1 MTASDNV
8 LLSSDPVFRDVL
20 LGLLEGCRDLREAT
34 ARMSETVL
42 NALMSMQ
49 ADEACGARWGERSE
63 GRVNSRNGYRERG
76 LATTAGELT
85 LEIPKLRKGSYF
97 PDELIA
103 RWGRADA
110 ALAAAITEMYVQG
123 VSTRKVEAVA
133 AKLGLGSMSSSRVS
147 SMCAALDAE
156 VDELRTRPLDWQRW
170 CYLWLD
176 ATWVR
181 CRVDGRSASQ
191 AVVTAIALGE
201 DGRKHFCGAD
211 VLDTESYADWD
222 SFLANLRSRGMEGV
236 RLVVSDAHGGLKRAV
251 AERFQGASWQRCT
264 VHLLR
269 DVRGHVHSRADE
281 ARASELVKSVF
292 AQRDPL
298 VARAVLRRAVDEISS
313 FSKAAAECL
322 AGAQEDCLAYMDF
335 PAAHWQKI
343 RTNNVQERANREIKR
358 RTRVVQSFPSRASL
372 VRLVGAV
379 LAEEEDA
386 WAQRRVFRPE
396 SVAGAWS
403 ARVRRV
409 PTELELKTAERRAA
423 DVVAQ
428 ALDRAADRA

>member
-1 MTASDNV
+1 MTANDNV
-8 LLSSDPVFRDVL
+8 LLSSDPAFRDVL

-34 ARMSETVL
+34 ARMSEAVL

-49 ADEACGARWGERSE
+49 ADEACGAGWGERSE
-63 GRVNSRNGYRERG
+63 GRVNSRNGYRQRG
-76 LATTAGELT
+76 LSTTVGELT

-97 PDELIA
+97 PDGLIS

-133 AKLGLGSMSSSRVS
+133 ARLGLDSMSSSRVS
-147 SMCAALDAE
+147 SMCASLDAE
-156 VDELRTRPLDWQRW
+156 VDEFRTRPLDWQRW

-176 ATWVR
+176 ATWVK
-181 CRVDGRSASQ
+181 CRVDGRSVSQ

-211 VLDTESYADWD
+211 VLDTESQADWD
-222 SFLANLRSRGMEGV
+222 AFLANLRARGMEGV
-236 RLVVSDAHGGLKRAV
+236 QLVVSDAHGGLKQAI

-269 DVRGHVHSRADE
+269 DVRGHVHNKQDQ
-281 ARASELVKSVF
+281 ARATELVRAVF

-298 VARAVLRRAVDEISS
+298 VARAALRLAADEIAS
-313 FSKAAAECL
+313 FSKGAAECL
-322 AGAQEDCLAYMDF
+322 SGAQEDCLTYMDF
-335 PAAHWQKI
+335 PSAHWPKI

-358 RTRVVQSFPSRASL
+358 RTKVVQSFPSRSSL

-386 WAQRRVFRPE
+386 WSQQRTFKE
-396 SVAGAWS
+396 DS
-403 ARVRRV
+403 ARLAWAERRRPV
-409 PTELELKTAERRAA
+409 PTELELKTAERRAHDA
-423 DVVAQ
+423 VAQ
-428 ALDRAADRA
+428 ALDRAAARS

>member
-1 MTASDNV
+1 MTAKDNV
-8 LLSSDPVFRDVL
+8 LLSSDPVFRDVM
-20 LGLLEGCRDLREAT
+20 LGLLEGCRDLREAC

-42 NALMSMQ
+42 NALMSAE

-63 GRVNSRNGYRERG
+63 GRVNSRNGYRERS
-76 LATTAGELT
+76 LSTTSGELT
-85 LEIPKLRKGSYF
+85 LEIPKLRRGSYF
-97 PDELIA
+97 PEELLS

-133 AKLGLGSMSSSRVS
+133 ARLGPGSMSSSRVS
-147 SMCAALDAE
+147 SMCASLDAE
-156 VDELRTRPLDWQRW
+156 VDEFRTRPLDWQRW

-181 CRVDGRSASQ
+181 CRVDGRAASQ

-211 VLDTESYADWD
+211 VLDTESYGDW
-222 SFLANLRSRGMEGV
+222 SAFLANLRSRGMEGV
-236 RLVVSDAHGGLKRAV
+236 QLVVSDAHGGLKRAI

-269 DVRGHVHSRADE
+269 DVRGHVHNRADA
-281 ARASELVKSVF
+281 ARASELAKAVF
-292 AQRDPL
+292 EQRDPL
-298 VARAVLRRAVDEISS
+298 VARAVLRLAAEEIER
-313 FSKAAAECL
+313 FSRPAAECL
-322 AGAQEDCLAYMDF
+322 SSAQEDCLAYMDF

-343 RTNNVQERANREIKR
+343 RTNNIQERANREIKR
-358 RTRVVQSFPSRASL
+358 RARVVQSFPSRASL

-386 WAQRRVFRPE
+386 WAQRRVFSPE
-396 SVAGAWS
+396 SARRAWS
-403 ARVRRV
+403 ERRRPV
-409 PTELELKTAERRAA
+409 PTELELKTAERRAR

-428 ALDRAADRA
+428 ALDRAAARA